1 MTNFSDKATATVFR
15 IFMSEITVSSFV
27 IQAVDIKARFL
38 AVRDRSKSTK
48 SNDAIVAFSEI
59 KAVHS
64 GSCSLDVQA
73 R

>member
-1 MTNFSDKATATVFR
+1 M
-15 IFMSEITVSSFV
+15 SSFV